1 MANTKIKPEHF
12 AQLRAGILALVNDK
26 PEAVRLHH
34 EAIKADVRVK
44 DVALRF
50 RWDLLN
56 AAKLTELL
64 CREIYGYANDAHVD
78 TALRAI
84 MREVQL

>member
-1 MANTKIKPEHF
+1 MANTKIKPEHL

-34 EAIKADVRVK
+34 ETIKSDARVR

-64 CREIYGYANDAHVD
+64 CREIYGYANDTHVD

-84 MREVQL
+84 MKEIQV